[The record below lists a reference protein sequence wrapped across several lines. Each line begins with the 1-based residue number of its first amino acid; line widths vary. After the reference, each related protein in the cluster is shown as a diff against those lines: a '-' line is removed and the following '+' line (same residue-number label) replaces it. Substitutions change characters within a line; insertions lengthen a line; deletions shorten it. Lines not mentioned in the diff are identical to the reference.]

1 MAPTNPTDHDLNA
14 LLARVVGV
22 EIAEFRPEE
31 WYCVANPAD
40 IASGSMR
47 WNPLHDA
54 NQMERVKATLREMG
68 VDYGYEYKHKDEHVA
83 HIYINRGHGYD
94 PPILYRSSFGESELR
109 AFALAV
115 WAWWNEQNKE
125 KAICTDNV
133 K

>member
-1 MAPTNPTDHDLNA
+1 MRPTMNSPTDHELE
-14 LLARVVGV
+14 LVLARAAGV

-54 NQMERVKATLREMG
+54 NQMEMVEAWLRENG
-68 VDYGYEYKHKDEHVA
+68 WEYISGWSRQGSSHWAELRNSKKAFWSSD
-83 HIYINRGHGYD
+83 INKK
-94 PPILYRSSFGESELR
+94 R

-115 WAWWNEQNKE
+115 YAWWNEQKKE
-125 KAICTDNV
+125 KAT
-133 K
+133 

>member
-1 MAPTNPTDHDLNA
+1 MAPTNPTDHELNA
-14 LLARVVGV
+14 VLARVAGV
-22 EIAEFRPEE
+22 EIFKTKSIFGITQWETRERG
-31 WYCVANPAD
+31 V
-40 IASGSMR
+40 

-54 NQMERVKATLREMG
+54 NQMELVKATLREMG

-115 WAWWNEQNKE
+115 CAMEQAQKGT
-125 KAICTDNV
+125 A
-133 K
+133 